1 MMVIIVENK
10 CSECFHV
17 EQLPTGECTCLVDF
31 QEVKADDVSECFVS
45 RFEMFDSENMID
57 FD

>member
-1 MMVIIVENK
+1 MNDK
-10 CSECFHV
+10 TCDKCFHV
-17 EQLPTGECTCLVDF
+17 EQLPTGECTCLVDM
-31 QEVKADDVSECFVS
+31 QEVKADDNFECFVS